1 MCKLE
6 AETDPKSH
14 GNLRS
19 CDDGWVRYE
28 DSCIFV
34 QNEEDYFYE
43 NAEAYCLEN
52 SASLVRINSDNK
64 RRFIATLLPT
74 QTHVKQNYWIGL
86 QKLDHEWVW
95 SDGSTLGNYENWVV
109 NEPSDK
115 LCVETDWRGFWI
127 SSDCTNNRLT
137 ICEKP
142 AGKEKIS
149 QNILYVLKKINYL
162 LD

>member
-14 GNLRS
+14 GNLGS
-19 CDDGWVRYE
+19 CDAGWVRYE

-34 QNEEDYFYE
+34 QNEEAYFYE
-43 NAEAYCLEN
+43 DAEAYCLEN

-74 QTHVKQNYWIGL
+74 QNHVKYNYWIGL
-86 QKLDHEWVW
+86 QKLDEEWVW
-95 SDGSTLGNYENWVV
+95 SDGSTLHYDNWVV
-109 NEPSDK
+109 NEPSYK
-115 LCVETDWRGFWI
+115 RCVETDWRGFWI
-127 SSDCTNNRLT
+127 SSDCTNNRWT

-142 AGKEKIS
+142 AGKEKIFQS
-149 QNILYVLKKINYL
+149 ILYISNLIDNF
-162 LD
+162 